1 MRNMKKLV
9 FFLSLALIMMACSKH
24 QPAQDLETSEYTF
37 QRTVALTEGAQD
49 SLYIRFNIEFPTA
62 GPDSVLPAIQG
73 NILWE
78 VFGEDYADM
87 DIRSAIDAYAAM
99 LEEEYFASN
108 LPLWEEAS
116 RAEEEDWMP
125 VLTES
130 HDLNASVI
138 SIQDNILSYAVSSYT
153 YLGGAHGGT
162 MRMIYNYNMETG
174 EPVHQEDIFVE
185 GFGEAV
191 TQLLIASIIASNP
204 EFSDL
209 AGMRRYGYMLNEI
222 GPNDN
227 FYLTDEGITFIFNP
241 YDIAPYAVGE
251 TEAFLPWEELKP
263 YLQEG
268 IGPAQCACMEE

>member
-1 MRNMKKLV
+1 MKKLV
-9 FFLSLALIMMACSKH
+9 FFLSLALVMMACSKP
-24 QPAQDLETSEYTF
+24 QPAQDLETSEYSF
-37 QRTVALTEGAQD
+37 QRIVALADGAQD
-49 SLYIRFNIEFPTA
+49 SLYIRFHIEFPTA

-78 VFGEDYADM
+78 VFGEDYADK
-87 DIRSAIDAYAAM
+87 DIQSAIQAYAAM
-99 LEEEYFASN
+99 LEEEYLANN
-108 LPLWEEAS
+108 LPLWEEAYP
-116 RAEEEDWMP
+116 AEEEGWGP

-130 HDLNASVI
+130 HDLNAEVLG
-138 SIQDNILSYAVSSYT
+138 IQDNILSYSVSTFT
-153 YLGGAHGGT
+153 YMGGAHGVG

-185 GFGEAV
+185 GFGEEV
-191 TQLLIASIIASNP
+191 TKLLLSSMIAANP

-209 AGMRRYGYMLNEI
+209 AGMRRYGYMTDEI

-227 FYLTDEGITFIFNP
+227 FFLTDEGITFIFNP

-251 TEAFLPWEELKP
+251 TDVFLSWDDIMP

-268 IGPAQCACMEE
+268 IGPAKCACMEE